1 MSCAVPRAEALTC
14 PSAPPG
20 AALPLLFSQCSSVS
34 VCSSAPVSGIIQRVL
49 HLPYR
54 KRGAHSSGEREPSR
68 PPPSTHPL
76 HCVFQH
82 GHLTPPLPASSP
94 QTNISCL
101 MSHKATRPLLNCRA
115 SFWLVLGYNEPI
127 LIALD
132 STQSHASTPLYHF
145 LCPECPLKGRQ
156 FLPNC
161 LENCYPSC
169 KPNVD
174 VFLEGKPS
182 WIMWSFL
189 HR

>member
-1 MSCAVPRAEALTC
+1 MRFPGQKLSLAPQLLLGRPFLFCSLSVLQFLFVPQPPCRASFREYSICPIENGVLT
-14 PSAPPG
+14 P
-20 AALPLLFSQCSSVS
+20 Q
-34 VCSSAPVSGIIQRVL
+34 
-49 HLPYR
+49 
-54 KRGAHSSGEREPSR
+54 GEREPLH
-68 PPPSTHPL
+68 PPPSTNPL

-82 GHLTPPLPASSP
+82 GHLTPPLPASNP
-94 QTNISCL
+94 QTNISSL
-101 MSHKATRPLLNCRA
+101 MSHKATRPMLNCRA
-115 SFWLVLGYNEPI
+115 TFWLVLGYNERI

-145 LCPECPLKGRQ
+145 LCLECPLKGPQ

-161 LENCYPSC
+161 LENCYSSC

-174 VFLEGKPS
+174 VSLEGKPS